1 MLAQRCDQRI
11 HDKVAASLGRIVAS
25 DRGAGVDAGPHTWFP
40 ALGRTKCNA
49 NSFFLPP
56 DNMTAMTDAAAEDMK
71 GNFVRNTCRA

>member
-11 HDKVAASLGRIVAS
+11 HDKVAACLGRTVAS
-25 DRGAGVDAGPHTWFP
+25 DRGAGVSTQAWFP